1 MKIAVYAISKNEE
14 KHVKRFC
21 ESAKDADLIVI
32 ADTGSEDKTV
42 EIGRQCGAQVYEV
55 LVSPFRFDAARNAAL
70 ALVPKDVDV
79 CVSMDLDEV
88 LLPGWR
94 DYVEKIFNDGHTRM
108 GFGFDSGNG
117 LVFYPSRIHARHGY
131 YWKYVC
137 HEYIT
142 PDPRCKDI
150 YAQTDD
156 ILMRHLP
163 DTTKSR
169 GQYLDMLEMGA
180 KEDLNCQR
188 MAYYLGR
195 EYTYHQRWDDA
206 TKELQRYLLLPRS
219 MWPLERSH
227 AMRMIGG
234 SIENMGQDGMRW
246 LRLACAEDPTIRENW
261 YALAYGCYKRDLWPE
276 CYGTAK
282 TALSITRN
290 IAQHTYDASAWGYL
304 LHDLIALSAYNL
316 KLKDEAVKHGQ
327 IAVDMAPDIE
337 RLKTNLKF
345 YKEA

>member
-14 KHVKRFC
+14 LHVKRFC

-32 ADTGSEDKTV
+32 TDTGSEDRTV
-42 EIGRQCGAQVYEV
+42 EIGRECGAVVHEI
-55 LVSPFRFDAARNAAL
+55 LVSPWRFDAARNAAL

-88 LLPGWR
+88 LVPGWR
-94 DYVEKIFNDGHTRM
+94 EKVEMIFKDGHTRM

-142 PDPRCKDI
+142 PDPRCKDV
-150 YAQTDD
+150 YGQVDD
-156 ILMRHLP
+156 ILMRHQP
-163 DTTKSR
+163 DPTKSR
-169 GQYLDMLEMGA
+169 GQYLEMLEMGA
-180 KEDLNCQR
+180 KEDPTCYR

-195 EYTYHQRWDDA
+195 EYTYHQRWKEA
-206 TKELQRYLLLPRS
+206 VEELQRYLTLPKAV
-219 MWPLERSH
+219 WPLERSH

-234 SIENMGQDGMRW
+234 SLENIEQDGMRW
-246 LRLACAEDPTIRENW
+246 LRIACAEEPTVRENW
-261 YALAYGCYKRDLWPE
+261 YELAYGCYKKDLWPE
-276 CYGTAK
+276 CYGAVK
-282 TALSITRN
+282 TALSIDKN
-290 IAQHTYDASAWGYL
+290 LAQHTYNAAAWGYL
-304 LHDLIALSAYNL
+304 PHDLLALSAYNL
-316 KLKDEAVKHGQ
+316 KLKDEAIKHGR
-327 IAVDMAPDIE
+327 IAVAMAPEIE

-345 YKEA
+345 YEG